1 MRIPFPCAP
10 RSLKP
15 LWKIN
20 KGNQYR
26 RVGTVRMKIAM
37 VTSQTTPELLFNAF
51 RLANVSRKEGDEVKV
66 FLLAEGVEL
75 DGISNPNFDV
85 RAQAESFLQAGGQI
99 LACGTCL
106 KLRNSQGSEL
116 CPLSTMK
123 DLYTLIREAD
133 RVVTF

>member
-1 MRIPFPCAP
+1 
-10 RSLKP
+10 
-15 LWKIN
+15 
-20 KGNQYR
+20 
-26 RVGTVRMKIAM
+26 MKLALVISH
-37 VTSQTTPELLFNAF
+37 TNPELVFNAF
-51 RLANVSRKEGDEVKV
+51 RLANFSRNQGDEVRV

-75 DGISNPNFDV
+75 DKIDDPKFDV
-85 RAQAESFLQAGGQI
+85 RGQAESFLQVGGEI

-123 DLYTLIREAD
+123 DLHALIREAD

>member
-1 MRIPFPCAP
+1 
-10 RSLKP
+10 
-15 LWKIN
+15 
-20 KGNQYR
+20 
-26 RVGTVRMKIAM
+26 MKLAM
-37 VTSQTTPELLFNAF
+37 VISQTSPELVFNAL
-51 RLANVSRKEGDEVKV
+51 RLADFSRKEGDEVEV

-75 DGISNPNFDV
+75 DGINDPKFDV
-85 RAQAESFLQAGGQI
+85 RRQAESFLQAGGRI
-99 LACGTCL
+99 IACGTCL

>member
-1 MRIPFPCAP
+1 
-10 RSLKP
+10 
-15 LWKIN
+15 
-20 KGNQYR
+20 
-26 RVGTVRMKIAM
+26 MKLAM
-37 VTSQTTPELLFNAF
+37 VISRTSPELVFNAF
-51 RLANVSRKEGDEVKV
+51 RLANFSRKEGDEVKV

-75 DGISNPNFDV
+75 DGINDPKFDV
-85 RAQAESFLQAGGQI
+85 RGQAESFLHAGGQI

-123 DLYTLIREAD
+123 DLHTQIREAD

>member
-1 MRIPFPCAP
+1 
-10 RSLKP
+10 
-15 LWKIN
+15 
-20 KGNQYR
+20 
-26 RVGTVRMKIAM
+26 MKIAM
-37 VTSQTTPELLFNAF
+37 VISQTNPELVFNAF
-51 RLANVSRKEGDEVKV
+51 RLANFSRKEGDEVKM

-75 DGISNPNFDV
+75 DGINNIKFDV
-85 RAQAESFLQAGGQI
+85 QGQAESFLGAGGQI

-123 DLYTLIREAD
+123 DLYTLVREAD

>member
-1 MRIPFPCAP
+1 
-10 RSLKP
+10 
-15 LWKIN
+15 
-20 KGNQYR
+20 
-26 RVGTVRMKIAM
+26 MKIAM
-37 VTSQTTPELLFNAF
+37 VISQANPELVFNAF
-51 RLANVSRKEGDEVKV
+51 RLANFSRKEGDEVKV

-75 DGISNPNFDV
+75 DGIRNPKFDV
-85 RAQAESFLQAGGQI
+85 RGQAESFLQAGGQI

-123 DLYTLIREAD
+123 DLHALIREAD